1 MFVDC
6 PRCAGLNVL
15 TETTNTNPAQH
26 VSTGGSGVCMVA
38 EFSVIFLFEN
48 FQKIRK
54 KWFRNKNVGMS
65 NVELYSHR
73 KPKVFNVQVF
83 CVE

>member
-1 MFVDC
+1 MC
-6 PRCAGLNVL
+6 G
-15 TETTNTNPAQH
+15 AQCTYRNNKYKPC
-26 VSTGGSGVCMVA
+26 STRFDGGGSGVCMVA